1 MCKIT
6 CIYIYVHHKDNEDVS
21 STLQVLLSAI
31 SQKCDQSLPAL
42 LIGNII
48 TSIVSHSP
56 TDLQVSLAVLLRNF
70 DVIVGQ
76 MFDYHITCSY
86 NIIIIYNICIA
97 PYNAIL

>member
-6 CIYIYVHHKDNEDVS
+6 CIYIYVHHKVNEDVS

-31 SQKCDQSLPAL
+31 SQKFDQSLPVL

-56 TDLQVSLAVLLRNF
+56 TDLQISLAVLLRNF
-70 DVIVGQ
+70 EVIVG
-76 MFDYHITCSY
+76 
-86 NIIIIYNICIA
+86 
-97 PYNAIL
+97 

>member
-6 CIYIYVHHKDNEDVS
+6 CIYIYVHHKANEDVS

-31 SQKCDQSLPAL
+31 SQKFDQSLPAL

-56 TDLQVSLAVLLRNF
+56 TDLQISLAVLLRNF
-70 DVIVGQ
+70 EVIVGQ
-76 MFDYHITCSY
+76 MFDYRITCSY
-86 NIIIIYNICIA
+86 NIIII
-97 PYNAIL
+97 